1 MSEQHMSDKIR
12 IPLSHPTVFSDLN
25 KMENQPENF
34 SRDYI
39 EIERMRY
46 GHIKEMQTIP
56 PEQQT
61 HWAIKRLTRLSDND
75 IDQLFAEDAA
85 EVTKTIF
92 GFIEKY
98 FMLAK
103 KIWNNPDE
111 EKNK

>member
-1 MSEQHMSDKIR
+1 MSDNVR
-12 IPLSHPTVFSDLN
+12 INLSHPTVLPDLN
-25 KMENQPENF
+25 KKENKDPQF
-34 SRDYI
+34 ARDFI
-39 EIERMRY
+39 EVERMRY
-46 GHIKEMQTIP
+46 GHIKEMQAVS

-61 HWAIKRLTRLSDND
+61 HWAIKRLTRLSDQD

-103 KIWNNPDE
+103 KIWTNPE
-111 EKNK
+111 EESKV

>member
-1 MSEQHMSDKIR
+1 MSEKAMSDKVR
-12 IPLSHPTVFSDLN
+12 IQLSHPTVFPDLN
-25 KMENQPENF
+25 KLENQPADFPREHL
-34 SRDYI
+34 D
-39 EIERMRY
+39 IERMRY
-46 GHIKEMQTIP
+46 GHIKEMQAIS

-98 FMLAK
+98 FTLAK
-103 KIWNNPDE
+103 KIWTNPEDE
-111 EKNK
+111 SKS